1 MVSHV
6 AQRNLSLVAGDVT
19 GGGGQPPQKLPSGT
33 TLIMTSVVVDVRF
46 VETNFAARKGRG
58 VN

>member
-1 MVSHV
+1 VEDSH
-6 AQRNLSLVAGDVT
+6 LK
-19 GGGGQPPQKLPSGT
+19 KLPSGT

>member
-1 MVSHV
+1 VEDSH
-6 AQRNLSLVAGDVT
+6 LKT
-19 GGGGQPPQKLPSGT
+19 LPNGT
-33 TLIMTSVVVDVRF
+33 TLILISVRVDVRF